1 MMSPLLLRTNLPQT
15 FTIYDIQA
23 LRNLSE
29 DFQEDFSLYFDQ
41 KKHSSTA
48 IFWRNIKKWMAQS
61 KRKISKKTFLVE
73 SFQYNRY
80 SEQSLC
86 VPKEGLYHQESF
98 ENGWLLTSSYAT
110 RNVDCIPRIKIKHN
124 FFKNNFFPS
133 AIIEQNKLDPAI
145 RNAESLDF
153 FKINILKF
161 FRPTPR
167 RFFNCYNHKGI
178 RRLTFFS
185 TVHYLM
191 IKQSLS

>member
-124 FFKNNFFPS
+124 FFKTLSSHLQSVNGMSQILLFETLKVWVFS
-133 AIIEQNKLDPAI
+133 KAI
-145 RNAESLDF
+145 SS
-153 FKINILKF
+153 
-161 FRPTPR
+161 RPTPR
-167 RFFNCYNHKGI
+167 SFLIVTTKNE
-178 RRLTFFS
+178 LD
-185 TVHYLM
+185 
-191 IKQSLS
+191 